1 MPVLRQSLAQ
11 CGDTAALMP
20 LGVAG
25 GWTKLG
31 FVVLLLQQTSAVSA
45 MLVLV
50 KSLSGPREHI
60 VDLEMLTVNSL
71 NYRTSSVLR
80 LTIIVGPYAF

>member
-1 MPVLRQSLAQ
+1 MPVLRQSS
-11 CGDTAALMP
+11 DTAAGMSP
-20 LGVAG
+20 GIAV
-25 GWTKLG
+25 GWTELG
-31 FVVLLLQQTSAVSA
+31 FVVLLLLQQTSAVSA

>member
-25 GWTKLG
+25 GWTELG
-31 FVVLLLQQTSAVSA
+31 FVVLLQQTSAVSA

>member
-1 MPVLRQSLAQ
+1 MAQ
-11 CGDTAALMP
+11 LHTSSP
-20 LGVAG
+20 LIQ
-25 GWTKLG
+25 LG
-31 FVVLLLQQTSAVSA
+31 NLFKFELNFFPPFFQQTSAVSA

>member
-1 MPVLRQSLAQ
+1 
-11 CGDTAALMP
+11 MP
-20 LGVAG
+20 LGAAV
-25 GWTKLG
+25 GWTELG
-31 FVVLLLQQTSAVSA
+31 FVVVLLQQTSAVSA